1 MNLLK
6 MFCSLLEFPYPFASL
21 LCMSVHSKSSFATLF
36 YFLISNC
43 QVRCSLLSDDFDI
56 KLVFWGIRKGNIM
69 RDLRALVSLFV
80 LVFQAVKSFVIAC
93 INCFPIEPLGTR
105 KKVSLIWRSKVNGS
119 FTVVLLFYSP
129 LPVKLSRLLFSVLS
143 RYFKYIFKCSFKP
156 TLLLAF
162 ILHMVQVISSSM
174 W

>member
-6 MFCSLLEFPYPFASL
+6 MFCFLFQFLYSFASL

-36 YFLISNC
+36 YFHISNC
-43 QVRCSLLSDDFDI
+43 RVRCSLLSNDFDI
-56 KLVFWGIRKGNIM
+56 KHVFWGFRKANIM
-69 RDLRALVSLFV
+69 RHLSTLVLLFV
-80 LVFQAVKSFVIAC
+80 LVFQVVKSFIIAC
-93 INCFPIEPLGTR
+93 INCFPIELLGTR
-105 KKVSLIWRSKVNGS
+105 KKVSSIWRSKVNGS

-129 LPVKLSRLLFSVLS
+129 LPVKLSLLLFSVLS
-143 RYFKYIFKCSFKP
+143 RYFKYFFECSFKP

>member
-1 MNLLK
+1 MKLLK

-21 LCMSVHSKSSFATLF
+21 LCMYVHSKSNFATLF
-36 YFLISNC
+36 YFVISNC
-43 QVRCSLLSDDFDI
+43 RVRCSLLSDNFDV
-56 KLVFWGIRKGNIM
+56 KLFFWGIRKGNII
-69 RDLRALVSLFV
+69 RDLSALVLLFV

-93 INCFPIEPLGTR
+93 INCFLIETLGTR
-105 KKVSLIWRSKVNGS
+105 RKVSLIWRSKVNGS

-129 LPVKLSRLLFSVLS
+129 LPVKLSLLLFSVLS
-143 RYFKYIFKCSFKP
+143 RYFKYFFECSFKP